1 MKQCYFLLVFILF
14 FQINFAQTS
23 ADSLP
28 TTLEKFDLIIEDSG
42 NYKEYK
48 VVKKSAIQQIKNMII
63 YDRDSLMYIIENLEA
78 NTSKLNNTIESLE
91 KELDE
96 TQSELSKLKVEKSSI
111 AFLGLQ
117 LNKTTYHI
125 IVWSIIFILL
135 FLCII
140 VYINYRRSNL
150 ITRTTQENMK
160 NLETEYEEYRRNAIE
175 KQQQQ
180 GRKILDLQK
189 SVKKKPGAGNA
200 GPKTNNT

>member
-63 YDRDSLMYIIENLEA
+63 SDRDSLMYIIENLEA

-96 TQSELSKLKVEKSSI
+96 TQSELSKLKEEKSSI

>member
-96 TQSELSKLKVEKSSI
+96 TQSELSKLKEEKSSI

>member
-63 YDRDSLMYIIENLEA
+63 SDRDSLMYIIENLEA

-96 TQSELSKLKVEKSSI
+96 TQSELIKLKKEKGSI
-111 AFLGLQ
+111 GFLGMQ
-117 LNKTTYHI
+117 LNKITYHI
-125 IVWSIIFILL
+125 IIWSIIFILL

>member
-28 TTLEKFDLIIEDSG
+28 TILEKFDLIIEDSG

-63 YDRDSLMYIIENLEA
+63 SDRDSLMYIIENLEA

-91 KELDE
+91 KELDK
-96 TQSELSKLKVEKSSI
+96 TQSELSKLKEEKSSI

-189 SVKKKPGAGNA
+189 SVKKKTGAGNA